1 MNAVEIAEVIRQELE
16 RRQTTPFRAAI
27 NAGMPENAIRY
38 VLEGRE
44 PKAGRLAKICEAL
57 DLELYIGR
65 PRGEPTPALDRFS
78 PSVEMPVRGWARCSI
93 EGYLESE
100 KKFHDLPMPMGLEDE
115 DAFYAMALGASMRSE
130 GVENGDYCV
139 VSPNTPLTPGRRV
152 WLKNQ
157 RDQVTIKRLL
167 SETETRYHL
176 LGWQDPDEKGNQA
189 PYHDQWLKS
198 YVKAKGAVLEVYR
211 GRPSVKNPPLL
222 IADPRPPPGLP
233 KGARTLEAAGA
244 LGQRF
249 SDEALRDELVSA
261 LREETKALRTA
272 TETALKELVSRL
284 PPAAQN
290 LEDDTAQRS
299 PAGGK
304 VLPFVPATESV
315 DDDDFD
321 SVRRY
326 DADEV
331 RLAAGGLGFVDR
343 EPLAGEV
350 KFRRDWLGSHR
361 LEAKNLMLLDVIG
374 DSMLPTIEER
384 DSVLID
390 ESRRKPRSGRI
401 YGLRTTDGP
410 LVKRLRKRGGRWW
423 ADSDNDKYE
432 PRLMSEEDQTLGRVV
447 WWAHTEE

>member
-1 MNAVEIAEVIRQELE
+1 MFPNMRDLESFHQLIEKQLAAKGISPAAASRLAVGHPYLIYELRKGTE
-16 RRQTTPFRAAI
+16 PRFKTLKRLCDTL
-27 NAGMPENAIRY
+27 G
-38 VLEGRE
+38 LEFYIGPPRE
-44 PKAGRLAKICEAL
+44 P
-57 DLELYIGR
+57 
-65 PRGEPTPALDRFS
+65 
-78 PSVEMPVRGWARCSI
+78 
-93 EGYLESE
+93 
-100 KKFHDLPMPMGLEDE
+100 
-115 DAFYAMALGASMRSE
+115 
-130 GVENGDYCV
+130 
-139 VSPNTPLTPGRRV
+139 
-152 WLKNQ
+152 
-157 RDQVTIKRLL
+157 
-167 SETETRYHL
+167 
-176 LGWQDPDEKGNQA
+176 A
-189 PYHDQWLKS
+189 P
-198 YVKAKGAVLEVYR
+198 E
-211 GRPSVKNPPLL
+211 L

-249 SDEALRDELVSA
+249 SDEALRDELVSVM
-261 LREETKALRTA
+261 REETKALRTA

>member
-93 EGYLESE
+93 EGYLEGE
-100 KKFHDLPMPMGLEDE
+100 KKFHDLPMPVGLEDE
-115 DAFYAMALGASMRSE
+115 DAFYAMALGPSMRSE

-139 VSPNTPLTPGRRV
+139 VSPNTPLAAGLRV
-152 WLKNQ
+152 WLKNH

-167 SETETRYHL
+167 AETDKHYEL

-233 KGARTLEAAGA
+233 KGARA
-244 LGQRF
+244 LGVSGAVEQRF
-249 SDEALRDELVSA
+249 TDEALRSEISTMRDEMA
-261 LREETKALRTA
+261 RRAEA

-284 PPAAQN
+284 PPAAHN

-331 RLAAGGLGFVDR
+331 RLAAGGLAFVDR

>member
-1 MNAVEIAEVIRQELE
+1 M
-16 RRQTTPFRAAI
+16 
-27 NAGMPENAIRY
+27 
-38 VLEGRE
+38 
-44 PKAGRLAKICEAL
+44 
-57 DLELYIGR
+57 
-65 PRGEPTPALDRFS
+65 
-78 PSVEMPVRGWARCSI
+78 
-93 EGYLESE
+93 
-100 KKFHDLPMPMGLEDE
+100 
-115 DAFYAMALGASMRSE
+115 
-130 GVENGDYCV
+130 
-139 VSPNTPLTPGRRV
+139 
-152 WLKNQ
+152 
-157 RDQVTIKRLL
+157 
-167 SETETRYHL
+167 
-176 LGWQDPDEKGNQA
+176 
-189 PYHDQWLKS
+189 
-198 YVKAKGAVLEVYR
+198 
-211 GRPSVKNPPLL
+211 PSVKNLQAICNALGLEFYIGPPREPAPEL

-233 KGARTLEAAGA
+233 KGARALEAAGA
-244 LGQRF
+244 VGQRF
-249 SDEALRDELVSA
+249 TDEALREEIHT
-261 LREETKALRTA
+261 LRDTTIAMGEEMARREAA
-272 TETALKELVSRL
+272 TETALKELTSQLSRT
-284 PPAAQN
+284 AQE

-390 ESRRKPRSGRI
+390 ESRRKPLSGRI